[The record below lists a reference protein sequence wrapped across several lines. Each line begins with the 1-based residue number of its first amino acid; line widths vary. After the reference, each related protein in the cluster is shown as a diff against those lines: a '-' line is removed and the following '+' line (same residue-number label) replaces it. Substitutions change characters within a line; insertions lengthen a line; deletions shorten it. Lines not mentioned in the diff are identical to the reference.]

1 MGKNF
6 GKNISENLSGK
17 YGLGMLAMRQKLLDH
32 AKKSRTDALKIFQN
46 HLFKKQE
53 KKLVI

>member
-32 AKKSRTDALKIFQN
+32 AKKSRTDALKVFQN